1 MGKTLPPDDLGGRC
15 RAEHQPMPNTT
26 SREQLLFFGDA
37 EGAHVHPF
45 PAAFGTASRALDV
58 VSPGVY
64 EGLRTFGRTRFF
76 GLRTHLARLRESAA
90 GFKTELAYDEEALVR
105 TLDAA
110 AREATHAF
118 DAEARL
124 RLDITADTAAALGI
138 ESNILIAASAYHG
151 VPARIREEGARV
163 RTAPGLRRP
172 NPAVK
177 TSDFIPLREAWICAH
192 GDPEA
197 YEHVMLSEDRM
208 ILEGTQSNLVLVRD
222 GELYHAP
229 RGVLPGVTVRAV
241 IDLARAAG
249 VVVHDRFVPVEEL
262 SSFHEAFMTT
272 SVRSVVPVQ
281 WIDECRFEAPGPV
294 TRRLSSLYDEL
305 TASDAVEASN
315 RESAR
320 Y

>member
-1 MGKTLPPDDLGGRC
+1 
-15 RAEHQPMPNTT
+15 MPHTT
-26 SREQLLFFGDA
+26 AREQLLFYGDSA
-37 EGAHVHPF
+37 GAHVHAF

-64 EGLRTFGRTRFF
+64 EGLRTFERTRFF

-90 GFKTELAYDEEALVR
+90 RFKTELLYDEEALVR
-105 TLDAA
+105 AVDIA
-110 AREATHAF
+110 AREATEAF
-118 DAEARL
+118 QSEARL
-124 RLDITADTAAALGI
+124 RLDVAADTAAALGI
-138 ESNILIAASAYHG
+138 DSNILIAASAYHG
-151 VPARIREEGARV
+151 VPEHIRREGATV

-172 NPAVK
+172 DPGVK
-177 TSDFIPLREAWICAH
+177 TSDFIPLREAWVCAH
-192 GDPEA
+192 GDPDA

-249 VVVHDRFVPVEEL
+249 VAVHDRFVAVEEL
-262 SSFHEAFMTT
+262 SSFDEAFLTT
-272 SVRSVVPVQ
+272 SVRSVVPVRR
-281 WIDECRFEAPGPV
+281 IDGCSFEVIGPV

-305 TASDAVEASN
+305 TASDAVEASD

>member
-1 MGKTLPPDDLGGRC
+1 
-15 RAEHQPMPNTT
+15 MPNTT
-26 SREQLLFFGDA
+26 PREQLLFFGDTG
-37 EGAHVHPF
+37 GAHVHAF

-58 VSPGVY
+58 VTPGVY
-64 EGLRTFGRTRFF
+64 EGLRTFERTRFF
-76 GLRTHLARLRESAA
+76 GLRTHLSRLRESAA
-90 GFKTELAYDEEALVR
+90 QFKRELSYDEDTLVR
-105 TLDAA
+105 ALEIA
-110 AREATHAF
+110 AREATGAF

-124 RLDITADTAAALGI
+124 RVDVTAETANALGI
-138 ESNILIAASAYHG
+138 ESNVLIAASAYHG
-151 VPARIREEGARV
+151 VPAHIREQGAKV

-172 NPAVK
+172 DPGVK

-197 YEHVMLSEDRM
+197 YEHVMLSDDRM
-208 ILEGTQSNLVLVRD
+208 ILEGTQSNVVLVRD

-241 IDLARAAG
+241 LDLARAAG
-249 VVVHDRFVPVEEL
+249 VVVHDRFVPFEEL
-262 SSFHEAFMTT
+262 SSFDEAFITT

-281 WIDECRFEAPGPV
+281 SIDERRFEAPGPV

-305 TASDAVEASN
+305 TASDAVEACD

>member
-1 MGKTLPPDDLGGRC
+1 
-15 RAEHQPMPNTT
+15 MPNTT
-26 SREQLLFFGDA
+26 PREQLLFFGDTG
-37 EGAHVHPF
+37 GAHVHAF

-58 VSPGVY
+58 VTPGVY
-64 EGLRTFGRTRFF
+64 EGLRTFERTRFF
-76 GLRTHLARLRESAA
+76 GLRTHLSRLRESAA
-90 GFKTELAYDEEALVR
+90 QFKRELSYDEDTLVR
-105 TLDAA
+105 ALEIA
-110 AREATHAF
+110 AREATGAF

-124 RLDITADTAAALGI
+124 RVDVTAETANALGI
-138 ESNILIAASAYHG
+138 ESNVLIAASAYHG
-151 VPARIREEGARV
+151 VPAHIREQGAKV

-172 NPAVK
+172 DPGVK

-197 YEHVMLSEDRM
+197 YEHVMLSDDRM
-208 ILEGTQSNLVLVRD
+208 ILEGTQSNVVLVRD

-241 IDLARAAG
+241 LDLARAAG

-262 SSFHEAFMTT
+262 SSFDEAFMTT

-281 WIDECRFEAPGPV
+281 SIDERRFEAPGPV

-305 TASDAVEASN
+305 TASDAVEACD